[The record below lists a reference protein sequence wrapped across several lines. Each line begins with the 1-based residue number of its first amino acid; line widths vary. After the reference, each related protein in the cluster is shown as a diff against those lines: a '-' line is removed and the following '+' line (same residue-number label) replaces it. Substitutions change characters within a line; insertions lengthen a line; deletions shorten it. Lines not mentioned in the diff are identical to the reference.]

1 LTGKRSSESFQTT
14 SVSDSYFKKSKR
26 DYDQT
31 KEKLMK
37 KLLFIFLGLASFNV
51 YANGCPGQ
59 FDPVSGI
66 CRFQGHNGEMVQYNM
81 APPQSSNVQNNT
93 KVINI
98 NVPSKYGAWAFNSKT
113 GIAGGALDMDSRAA
127 AEKEAIKTCEQ
138 GGRNA
143 PCVVGIWV
151 RNGCIAVAQG
161 KSGGKVKTFYG
172 SEPSPGRAEPS
183 ALRKCQAAGV
193 AQCKIVASEGCSIPQ
208 Y

>member
-1 LTGKRSSESFQTT
+1 
-14 SVSDSYFKKSKR
+14 
-26 DYDQT
+26 
-31 KEKLMK
+31 MK
-37 KLLFIFLGLASFNV
+37 KLLFIFLGLARFNT
-51 YANGCPGQ
+51 YAA
-59 FDPVSGI
+59 DPTYDATKG
-66 CRFQGHNGEMVQYNM
+66 
-81 APPQSSNVQNNT
+81 ALQNNSALCAYGYNPNCASPRQSRQQPT
-93 KVINI
+93 EIVNI

-113 GIAGGALDMDSRAA
+113 GIAGGALNMDSRAA

>member
-1 LTGKRSSESFQTT
+1 
-14 SVSDSYFKKSKR
+14 
-26 DYDQT
+26 
-31 KEKLMK
+31 MK
-37 KLLFIFLGLASFNV
+37 KLLFILLGLASFNT
-51 YANGCPGQ
+51 YAA
-59 FDPVSGI
+59 DPTYDATKG
-66 CRFQGHNGEMVQYNM
+66 
-81 APPQSSNVQNNT
+81 ALQNNSALCAYGYNPNCASPRQSRQQPT
-93 KVINI
+93 EIVNI

>member
-1 LTGKRSSESFQTT
+1 MFGQLFL
-14 SVSDSYFKKSKR
+14 YL
-26 DYDQT
+26 QT

-37 KLLFIFLGLASFNV
+37 KLLFILLGLASFNT
-51 YANGCPGQ
+51 YAA
-59 FDPVSGI
+59 DPTYDATKG
-66 CRFQGHNGEMVQYNM
+66 
-81 APPQSSNVQNNT
+81 ALQNNSALCAYGYNPNCASPRQSRQQPT
-93 KVINI
+93 EIVNI

-172 SEPSPGRAEPS
+172 SEPSPGRTEPS

>member
-1 LTGKRSSESFQTT
+1 
-14 SVSDSYFKKSKR
+14 
-26 DYDQT
+26 
-31 KEKLMK
+31 MK
-37 KLLFIFLGLASFNV
+37 KLLFILLGLASFNT
-51 YANGCPGQ
+51 YAA
-59 FDPVSGI
+59 DPTYDATKG
-66 CRFQGHNGEMVQYNM
+66 
-81 APPQSSNVQNNT
+81 ALQNNSALCAYGYNPNCASPRQSRQQPT
-93 KVINI
+93 EIVNI

-113 GIAGGALDMDSRAA
+113 GIAGGALNMDSREA

-193 AQCKIVASEGCSIPQ
+193 AQCKIVASEGCSMPK